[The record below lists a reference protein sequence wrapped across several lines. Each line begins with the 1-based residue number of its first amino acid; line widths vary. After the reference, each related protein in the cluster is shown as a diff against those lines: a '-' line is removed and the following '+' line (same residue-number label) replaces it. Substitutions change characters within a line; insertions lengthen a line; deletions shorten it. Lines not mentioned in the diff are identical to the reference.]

1 MNFNNANPNQ
11 STTHDGSCRHER
23 LMTIRPDFIIPDPAS
38 LEAEGEHER
47 LLTGQITQA
56 LGLLLSTYTDRDMHA
71 AIDRV
76 VTKAKQVRQRLLQ
89 GEGNVA
95 V

>member
-1 MNFNNANPNQ
+1 MSIQ
-11 STTHDGSCRHER
+11 
-23 LMTIRPDFIIPDPAS
+23 PDYIIPDPAS
-38 LEAEGEHER
+38 LEAEAER
-47 LLTGQITQA
+47 ERMLTEQITQA
-56 LGLLLSTYTDRDMHA
+56 LGLLLSTYTDRDMPG

-76 VTKAKQVRQRLLQ
+76 VAAAKQVRQRLLK